1 MRGMP
6 GFRSMSFSVI
16 GIVAALLFLCFPSAV
31 TQMAAQDAG
40 EPATDLENG
49 QAIEDT
55 TTGDILREAQQ
66 RGSVKIIVK
75 LGTAFRGE
83 GELSSAQHM
92 LSQRYAI
99 AQGQDQLLA
108 ALAAHRISNV
118 KRFKYVPYV
127 AMTVD
132 DAGLSELINNSG
144 VVHIFRDEMVPPTLV
159 QSVTLIDADDV
170 WA

>member
-1 MRGMP
+1 MRSMP
-6 GFRSMSFSVI
+6 DFRSMSFSVI
-16 GIVAALLFLCFPSAV
+16 GIMAALLFFCFPSDV
-31 TQMAAQDAG
+31 TQAAAQDAG
-40 EPATDLENG
+40 ESTTDLENG
-49 QAIEDT
+49 QAIEDRT
-55 TTGDILREAQQ
+55 ADDILHEAQQ

-83 GELSSAQHM
+83 GELSSAQDV

-118 KRFKYVPYV
+118 KRFKYVPYM

-132 DAGLSELINNSG
+132 DAGLGELINHPA
-144 VVHIFRDEMVPPTLV
+144 VVQHL
-159 QSVTLIDADDV
+159 
-170 WA
+170 